1 MCISLKDLTAKNL
14 KRFLKP
20 NRLNLLIF
28 VIIAAVHIVLSFALA
43 AQSFAYSI
51 FISMLYALFNFPV
64 FITSFSLSGYNI
76 YTLSTASIVLPLI
89 VTAIYWYIVACFIRM
104 PLITKNKTLRYKYAL
119 YIVSAFLLFAIL
131 SVIWFSLSLGTVY
144 LFY

>member
-1 MCISLKDLTAKNL
+1 MCISLNDLTAKNL

-20 NRLNLLIF
+20 NRLNTSIF

-43 AQSFAYSI
+43 AQSISYGI
-51 FISMLYALFNFPV
+51 FISMLYVLFNFPV

-76 YTLSTASIVLPLI
+76 YTFNTASVILPLVATI
-89 VTAIYWYIVACFIRM
+89 IYWYIVACFIRI
-104 PLITKNKTLRYKYAL
+104 PITTKNKTLRYKYAL
-119 YIVSAFLLFAIL
+119 CIVSAFLLFAIL